1 MTPEESVLQR
11 AKAALDG
18 PERSGVLLA
27 GPAGIGKTTLAE
39 TLRAY
44 TDKTVSWVTGTP
56 SQRLVPFGAFRHLV
70 DVTEIGRPA
79 ALLRAARESL
89 THDGADLLL
98 VVDDAHLLDTLSAT
112 LVYQLALTRAAR
124 LIVIVESTVELP
136 DAVAA
141 LRSDDLLTSVDV
153 VGLDRGPTV
162 ALVEKALG
170 ASVDLAVA
178 DEVFRR
184 SQGNPL
190 YLRHLVGEGGLQ
202 HQNTLPLSGVVDDY
216 LSGLPAPARAVL
228 DYLAV
233 AEPLA
238 RADLTALAG
247 EQAVT
252 DAEVAG
258 AVRPAPLDELF
269 AAHPVYAE
277 RARAALTPD
286 GARVLR
292 TAVVNQLSKHRPE
305 HVSDRLR
312 RSVLAV
318 DSDSPEPVP
327 DAVAAAE
334 EALRLGDLVLAER
347 LARAALHRS
356 GGLAARLPLAHAL
369 GWQGRGREAGAVLAE
384 VDPAELSETELMA
397 WAVPR
402 AANQFWMLDE
412 PERATAFL
420 QTTRNR
426 ITDPT
431 ARSAL
436 DALTATF
443 AMNSGNLQRAVALA
457 AEVLA
462 DPTNSGMGTPWAASA
477 AALCAARMGRWSD
490 VDRLAERA
498 AATEHPG
505 LLRFTVGL
513 AQITALVM
521 AGDVESAHALAR
533 RFTDMTES
541 QQPGRAIGEVLLAD
555 VLLLKGE
562 FASAAALLEPAAAT
576 LERTGYSWGPLSLML
591 LATALAQQGDI
602 PGSAK
607 ALRRAEIRHGT
618 KSGLFAPELGLARAW
633 TKAAA
638 RDKTAAIT
646 AAREAARAAERAG
659 QSGVALHAYHHAV
672 RLGDVRAV
680 HPISQLVGQFGCAMG
695 DLAVKHARALA
706 DADADALVAV
716 ADELATAGMAAA
728 AADAT
733 RAAQDLRPTSR

>member
-1 MTPEESVLQR
+1 MRWVITPEESVLRQ
-11 AKAALDG
+11 AQAALADT
-18 PERSGVLLA
+18 ERSGALLV
-27 GPAGIGKTTLAE
+27 GPDGVGKTALAQTLCAQ
-39 TLRAY
+39 
-44 TDKTVSWVTGTP
+44 TDKTVRWVTGTP
-56 SQRLVPFGAFRHLV
+56 AQRFVPFGAFRHLV
-70 DVTEIGRPA
+70 DVTDIGRPA
-79 ALLRAARESL
+79 ALLRAARDSL
-89 THDGADLLL
+89 TRDEPDLLL
-98 VVDDAHLLDTLSAT
+98 VVDDAHNLDGLSAA

-124 LIVIVESTVELP
+124 LLVIAGSTATLP

-141 LRSDDLLTSVDV
+141 LRSDDLLVPVDV
-153 VGLDRGPTV
+153 VPLDRGPTV
-162 ALVEKALG
+162 ALVETALG
-170 ASVDLAVA
+170 APLDLAVA
-178 DEVFRR
+178 DEVFGR

-190 YLRHLVGEGGLQ
+190 YLRHLVSEGGLK
-202 HQNTLPLSGVVDDY
+202 HQNALPLAGVIDDY
-216 LSGLPAPARAVL
+216 LSGLPAPARVVL
-228 DYLAV
+228 DYLAIT
-233 AEPLA
+233 EPLA
-238 RADLTALAG
+238 RADLSALAG
-247 EQAVT
+247 GQAVS
-252 DAEVAG
+252 DAEVSG
-258 AVRPAPLDELF
+258 AVRPGYQDELF
-269 AAHPVYAE
+269 AAHPLYTE

-292 TAVVNQLSKHRPE
+292 TAVVTQLSKHRGD

-312 RSVLAV
+312 LSVLAV
-318 DSDSPEPVP
+318 DSDNPEPVEV
-327 DAVAAAE
+327 AVAAAE
-334 EALRLGDLVLAER
+334 EALRLGDLPLAER
-347 LARAALHRS
+347 LARAALDRS
-356 GGLAARLPLAHAL
+356 GALAARLPLAHAL

-426 ITDPT
+426 VSDPT

-457 AEVLA
+457 TEVLS
-462 DPTNSGMGTPWAASA
+462 DPSDSGMGTPWAASA
-477 AALCAARMGRWSD
+477 AALCSARMGRWSD

-513 AQITALVM
+513 GQITALLM
-521 AGDVESAHALAR
+521 SGDVEAAQALAQ
-533 RFTDMTES
+533 RFTDFAES

-555 VLLLKGE
+555 VLLVKGE
-562 FASAAALLEPAAAT
+562 FSAAAQLLEPAAAT

-591 LATALAQQGDI
+591 LATARAQQGDI

-607 ALRRAEIRHGT
+607 ALRRAETRHGT

-659 QSGVALHAYHHAV
+659 QLGVALRAQHDAV

-680 HPISQLVGQFGCAMG
+680 LPISQLVGQIHCATG
-695 DLAVKHARALA
+695 QLALSHAQALA
-706 DADADALVAV
+706 DADADALAAV
-716 ADELATAGMAAA
+716 AEQLAAAGMAAA
-728 AADAT
+728 AADAA
-733 RAAQDLRPTSR
+733 RAAHELR